1 MAGTWKALVKRDVW
15 KLIILLIIVTLLNQ
29 LPVVC
34 NWLSFAIK
42 WSDKVSAAAF
52 VLSSEVITTVF
63 SLMAL
68 AVLPYWA
75 GAKDLWDHKAPFLY
89 WAAVCVAYALLRLVY
104 GLLPI
109 LLHSYGN
116 MSLAQTAQYVSVA
129 LLVLT
134 LVRYGLF
141 VVLLAVFFSVLED
154 TSLLGGFKA
163 FAAQGKGVL
172 LVFIGVLAL
181 VLWGGG
187 IAKWFYNPR
196 FPLFVVFWTAVAYG
210 FAAANRSDQP

>member
-1 MAGTWKALVKRDVW
+1 MTETWKTLLKRDVW
-15 KLIILLIIVTLLNQ
+15 KLIILLVIVTLLNQ

-34 NWLSFAIK
+34 NWLAFAIK
-42 WSDKVSAAAF
+42 WSDKASAAAF
-52 VLSSEVITTVF
+52 VLSSEVIATVF

-75 GAKDLWDHKAPFLY
+75 GAKELWDHKAPFLY
-89 WAAVCVAYALLRLVY
+89 WTAVCVAYALLRLVY

-109 LLHSYGN
+109 LLNLYGI
-116 MSLAQTAQYVSVA
+116 SLAQTAQYVSVA
-129 LLVLT
+129 FLLLT

-141 VVLLAVFFSVLED
+141 VVLLSVFFSVLED
-154 TSLLGGFKA
+154 TSLAGGFKA
-163 FAAQGKGVL
+163 FTAHWKSVL

-187 IAKWFYNPR
+187 IAKWFTNPR
-196 FPLFVVFWTAVAYG
+196 FPVFVVFWTAVAYG
-210 FAAANRSDQP
+210 LAAGNRSDQP